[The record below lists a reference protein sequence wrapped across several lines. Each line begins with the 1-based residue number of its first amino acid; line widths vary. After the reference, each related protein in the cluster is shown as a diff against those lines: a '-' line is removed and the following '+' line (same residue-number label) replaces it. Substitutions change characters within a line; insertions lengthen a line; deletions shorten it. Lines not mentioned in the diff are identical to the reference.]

1 MCSESARRTTWQN
14 VRISVRKEKNK
25 SKDILFDLYIVGM
38 NSALGVEQH
47 LCLIVKE
54 HGLLKQGL
62 TTGRRTLSPLSFR

>member
-1 MCSESARRTTWQN
+1 MCSESARQTTWQN

-25 SKDILFDLYIVGM
+25 NKDILFDLYIVGM
-38 NSALGVEQH
+38 NSALGVERH

-54 HGLLKQGL
+54 HGLLQQGL